1 MKGNQ
6 MLQSI
11 ERDRTLIIFAITIV
25 IITILFFASSV
36 SKRMIMA
43 NNIDNAIEKGIDPI
57 TVRCAYAP
65 ATDNVCLAYAITH
78 KPLEAPQAP
87 TKNK

>member
-1 MKGNQ
+1 